1 MARATV
7 KERGEVDP
15 TIAAEFD
22 VDTREWLQALKAVFP
37 HSSSIRFDYVL
48 GRVRVWFD
56 CDADRL
62 IVAGTDRA
70 TVGMA
75 YVTVIA
81 HRSGGKAGVFDLT
94 RSQVQDILAVLKTKP
109 VKEQDRGGQRYR
121 ITLATGEVTIRE
133 VSDLADLVGK
143 SLTVP
148 RQPLVK
154 MATDMAELMAFALT
168 STREPVDMTLING
181 ARLARFRQAS
191 EAYGAPLATTPTGYS
206 SAIIVSCGELFT
218 GVVFPDAS
226 EPADRADVDRW
237 RKDWTKVL
245 PTARRDLLALVI
257 DEPLPAKGGRG
268 TDTTDSPEGDP
279 DTGGSPT
286 G

>member
-7 KERGEVDP
+7 KERGAVDP
-15 TIAAEFD
+15 TVAAEFD
-22 VDTREWLQALKAVFP
+22 VDPQEWLQALKAVLP
-37 HSSSIRFDYVL
+37 HASSIRFDYVL

-56 CDADRL
+56 GKAGRL

-75 YVTVIA
+75 YVTMVA
-81 HRSGGKAGVFDLT
+81 HRSGGEAGVFDLT
-94 RSQVQDILAVLKTKP
+94 RSQVQDIMAILKTKP
-109 VKEQDRGGQRYR
+109 VKEQDRGGQVYR
-121 ITLATGEVTIRE
+121 ITLAAAEVTIRE

-148 RQPLVK
+148 RQPLAR
-154 MATDMAELMAFALT
+154 MATDMPELMAFALT
-168 STREPVDMTLING
+168 SQREPVDMTLIDG

-191 EAYGAPLATTPTGYS
+191 EAYRAPLATTPTGYS
-206 SAIIVSCGELFT
+206 SAIIVSCGDLFT
-218 GVVFPDAS
+218 GVVFPAAS
-226 EPADRADVDRW
+226 EPVDRSDVDRY
-237 RKDWTKVL
+237 RKEWIKVL
-245 PTARRDLLALVI
+245 PAANRDLLALVI

-268 TDTTDSPEGDP
+268 ADTTDTPDGGP